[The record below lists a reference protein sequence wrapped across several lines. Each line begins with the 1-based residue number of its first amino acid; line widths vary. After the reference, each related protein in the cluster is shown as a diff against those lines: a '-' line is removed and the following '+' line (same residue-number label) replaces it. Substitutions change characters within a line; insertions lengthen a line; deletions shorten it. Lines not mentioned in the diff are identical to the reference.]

1 MLNLYTDKLPKIMRA
16 VNKVSIPVFFQ
27 LSLTSKIKQ
36 TLQQFSMIFKPIET
50 GYKNIRLYMYYNA
63 AN

>member
-1 MLNLYTDKLPKIMRA
+1 MRA

-36 TLQQFSMIFKPIET
+36 LYNIFDDFQPIET